1 MHPKI
6 LISLQPPPRRVS
18 VPLITILSAFVI
30 GSFIL
35 SAQGSFIHDRRF
47 VRRKEVAEEPKDLE
61 GNEVA
66 EAIEAVET
74 TPATL
79 CKNTGQIRTQEQ
91 CDQKSRDNTN
101 MKITFAF
108 SAVAFIG
115 EMGRDDGEQ
124 PDETGQ
130 GEVAMGLDGMEGVE
144 KEGLEMDTVSIKT
157 ADTRKTINAVELVSA
172 QHQLT
177 PGHPVYSSNN
187 QVLKISYNPD
197 SII

>member
-115 EMGRDDGEQ
+115 LVVLLVRTYGRDNAISNDSREMGRDDGEQ

-172 QHQLT
+172 QR
-177 PGHPVYSSNN
+177 
-187 QVLKISYNPD
+187 
-197 SII
+197 